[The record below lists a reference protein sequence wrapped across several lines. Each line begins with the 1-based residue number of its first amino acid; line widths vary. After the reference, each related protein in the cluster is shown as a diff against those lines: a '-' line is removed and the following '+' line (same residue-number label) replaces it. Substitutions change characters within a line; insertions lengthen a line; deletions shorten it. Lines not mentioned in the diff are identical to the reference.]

1 MDASDYFVYI
11 KIMQFPN
18 LLHEGWR
25 EAPPVV
31 TPQIITSAF
40 CVLLKWEFRDL
51 SAPYWRWY
59 WNDRPGASITLQ
71 GRRHELEPGR
81 VFLMPPHTS
90 FATRCDGSVGHLFMH
105 FALALDRS
113 APPGEIFVHETRPV
127 EKRIIADFI
136 SALGD
141 PQHPAGLEV
150 SFLSQALVHLA
161 LARIPRDFW
170 SGSVPD
176 PKIEKTLRSLRDD
189 VGDNA
194 DLARAAGMNTNA
206 FVKKFRHAT
215 GHTPHQYRL
224 RLRVERACGLLL
236 SSRKSIADIA
246 EETGFCDRYHFT
258 RVFRRIMNVGP
269 AAFRRR

>member
-1 MDASDYFVYI
+1 
-11 KIMQFPN
+11 MQLPN
-18 LLHEGWR
+18 LLHERWR
-25 EAPPVV
+25 EAPTAV

-40 CVLLKWEFRDL
+40 CVLLKWEFQDL

-59 WNDRPGASITLQ
+59 WNDRPGASIII
-71 GRRHELEPGR
+71 GVRRHELEPGKI
-81 VFLMPPHTS
+81 LLIPPHTS
-90 FATRCDGSVGHLFMH
+90 FATHCDRPVGHLFMH
-105 FALALDRS
+105 FALALDQS
-113 APPGEIFVHETRPV
+113 APPGQIFVHETNPD
-127 EKRIIADFI
+127 EKHTIAGFI

-141 PQHPAGLEV
+141 SNRPPGLEV
-150 SFLSQALVHLA
+150 SFLSQALVHQA

-170 SGSVPD
+170 SGRVPD
-176 PKIEKTLRSLRDD
+176 PKIELTLRSLRDD
-189 VGDNA
+189 SGNNA

-215 GHTPHQYRL
+215 GQTPHQYRL
-224 RLRVERACGLLL
+224 RLRIERACGLLL
-236 SSRKSIADIA
+236 SGRKSITDIA